1 MANQQIVGSNS
12 WCVLWNH
19 QTYNLRSAI
28 SNKSI
33 NIFNFFPYTQYS
45 YSGKAADIY
54 ALGATL
60 YSLVF
65 GNVPFVANNVPAVYE
80 KIKND
85 RLTFPSDIAISGD
98 ARDLITKML
107 EKDPAKRITLPQIKV
122 IMLFRWDESIFLV
135 LRIFFFKDLDSKQ
148 IMLHFRCIPG

>member
-1 MANQQIVGSNS
+1 M
-12 WCVLWNH
+12 
-19 QTYNLRSAI
+19 
-28 SNKSI
+28 
-33 NIFNFFPYTQYS
+33 
-45 YSGKAADIY
+45 
-54 ALGATL
+54 
-60 YSLVF
+60 
-65 GNVPFVANNVPAVYE
+65 ANNVPAVYE